1 MGWGLTRLKPMRRKG
16 VNPRRNFFTSTQNY
30 YVLCVIYMVF
40 FTTLLREV
48 VGYPQLIEDRGKE
61 SGIFVRWAPTAQ
73 AAADSAISFYKS
85 WNAGFNRR
93 QTTRFAI
100 TNIKIVPS
108 QDARRRI
115 DLYERM
121 PRITLVVKGRALS
134 IESAAPYLE
143 EKVCKD
149 YKRSGVEYGGYFN
162 AVAVLAFDR
171 DVLERLPYQDL
182 IEITDMLKN
191 VNFNSVYLT
200 YLD

>member
-1 MGWGLTRLKPMRRKG
+1 MILLIALFYVAVLPKG
-16 VNPRRNFFTSTQNY
+16 P
-30 YVLCVIYMVF
+30 
-40 FTTLLREV
+40 
-48 VGYPQLIEDRGKE
+48 E
-61 SGIFVRWAPTAQ
+61 SGIFVRWAPSPQ
-73 AAADSAISFYKS
+73 AVRDTFKLRDARYRYADKVVITDIKVVSSRD
-85 WNAGFNRR
+85 GRR
-93 QTTRFAI
+93 QI
-100 TNIKIVPS
+100 EL
-108 QDARRRI
+108 D
-115 DLYERM
+115 ERM